1 MRALKNIVSKLGI
14 LGELMTFLW
23 KNKLWWLI
31 PIVVGLVLLGL
42 LVVFTQG
49 SAVAPFINTLF

>member
-1 MRALKNIVSKLGI
+1 MRVIRNIVSKLGV

-49 SAVAPFINTLF
+49 SAVAPFIYTLF

>member
-1 MRALKNIVSKLGI
+1 MRVIRNIISKLGV

-49 SAVAPFINTLF
+49 SAVAPFIYTLF